1 MTEIL
6 ISIQPKWCEKIMKL
20 EKRWEMRK
28 TKPKSML
35 PYRVFIY
42 QTEGGGVIGEFV
54 CDDIQIVDP
63 TMFRADSTVKNWVLN
78 ETQLTEKEATEY
90 ADGKEVYMWRI
101 RSLIDYPEPKPL
113 SAFGLDRPPQS
124 WCYVKGGDPDAG
136 PVAQSAGSFGDMP
149 VMREA

>member
-28 TKPKSML
+28 TKPKSTL

-63 TMFRADSTVKNWVLN
+63 TMFRADSTVKN
-78 ETQLTEKEATEY
+78 
-90 ADGKEVYMWRI
+90 
-101 RSLIDYPEPKPL
+101 
-113 SAFGLDRPPQS
+113 
-124 WCYVKGGDPDAG
+124 
-136 PVAQSAGSFGDMP
+136 
-149 VMREA
+149 